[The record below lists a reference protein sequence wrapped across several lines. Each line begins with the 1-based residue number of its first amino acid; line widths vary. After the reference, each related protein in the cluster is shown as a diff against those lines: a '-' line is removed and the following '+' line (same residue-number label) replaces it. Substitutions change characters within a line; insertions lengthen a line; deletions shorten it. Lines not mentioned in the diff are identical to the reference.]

1 MTQPQPP
8 DNVRLPGSH
17 SSSKPPSF
25 SPRPSSSAAPK
36 AERKQPQFR
45 DFLRSIFAPRQW
57 RYGLSVLVVTV
68 TSGLLF
74 GLSASNARDH
84 SERDGDLV
92 SLVRQRQTIVA
103 SIEDQMSGVQA
114 QVSRHLEQ
122 ELGTANDLLNER
134 RGLTYAG
141 VVGPGVTVTL
151 NDAPPGPLPENAK
164 PDDLVIHQQD
174 IEDVMNALW
183 SGGAEAMTV
192 QDVRITSRTVVRCI
206 GNVIL
211 IDGTSY
217 SPPYRISAI
226 GDPVALSQ
234 AVNSNP
240 QIINYK
246 AYVAAYG
253 LGWKFEINDH
263 LNLPAATPDA
273 AVKYAQVMEKHG

>member
-8 DNVRLPGSH
+8 DRSHTSH
-17 SSSKPPSF
+17 SHSLAQPPSYA
-25 SPRPSSSAAPK
+25 PRSTASAPSKTEAV
-36 AERKQPQFR
+36 QPRFT
-45 DFLRSIFAPRQW
+45 DFLRSVITPRQW
-57 RYGLSVLVVTV
+57 RYALSVLAVTV
-68 TSGLLF
+68 ASGLLF
-74 GLSASNARDH
+74 GFSASNARDH
-84 SERDGDLV
+84 AEHDGDLV
-92 SLVRQRQTIVA
+92 SLVRQRQTIVT
-103 SIEDQMSGVQA
+103 SLEEQMSGVQA

-122 ELGTANDLLNER
+122 ELGTVNDLLNER
-134 RGLTYAG
+134 RGVTYTQ
-141 VVGPGVTVTL
+141 VLGPGVTVTL

-226 GDPVALSQ
+226 GDPAALSE
-234 AVNSNP
+234 AVHSNP

-246 AYVAAYG
+246 AYVALYG

-263 LNLPAATPDA
+263 LDLPAATPDA

>member
-1 MTQPQPP
+1 MTQHESQHDAPTQT
-8 DNVRLPGSH
+8 SH
-17 SSSKPPSF
+17 ASSSPPSF
-25 SPRPSSSAAPK
+25 APRAGGTPPASPREPRFS
-36 AERKQPQFR
+36 
-45 DFLRSIFAPRQW
+45 DFLRGAFTPRRWQK
-57 RYGLSVLVVTV
+57 GASVLVVTLA
-68 TSGLLF
+68 SGLLF
-74 GLSASNARDH
+74 GLSASNARDNADH
-84 SERDGDLV
+84 DGDLV

-103 SIEDQMSGVQA
+103 SLEDQMSGVQA

-122 ELGTANDLLNER
+122 EVGGLEETLNQR
-134 RGLTYAG
+134 RGLTYAP
-141 VVGPGVTVTL
+141 VSGPGVTVTL

-211 IDGTSY
+211 IDGTSF

-226 GDPVALSQ
+226 GDPLALRE
-234 AVNSNP
+234 AVNVNP

-246 AYVAAYG
+246 AYVALYG
-253 LGWKFEINDH
+253 LGWKFETNDH
-263 LNLPAATPDA
+263 LDLPAATPDA